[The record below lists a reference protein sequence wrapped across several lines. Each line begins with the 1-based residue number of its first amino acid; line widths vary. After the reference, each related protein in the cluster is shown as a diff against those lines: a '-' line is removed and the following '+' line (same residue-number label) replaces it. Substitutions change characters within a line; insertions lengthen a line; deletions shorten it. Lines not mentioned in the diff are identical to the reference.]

1 MRQQLLSSRLQGN
14 KTVFCSPWEDFLS
27 KTEVLNCTFH
37 RRGVVGVGGG
47 AGVGGREFEFSLS
60 MEIRTGRSK
69 RVTYPQSSARIVE
82 QKRRFEW
89 VPQILKAELSTT
101 QPVFV
106 TGHKQQHCFGSES
119 SVPREE
125 HCTSSTLGFL
135 FGVVPPR
142 RGVITVTVTF
152 FVLSHRRKK
161 MQSLFFPPSSS
172 FFPLSPSLH
181 PRVHGVNCVHFNYDL
196 ISE

>member
-1 MRQQLLSSRLQGN
+1 M
-14 KTVFCSPWEDFLS
+14 S

-37 RRGVVGVGGG
+37 QRGVVGVGGG
-47 AGVGGREFEFSLS
+47 ERVGGGEFEFSLS
-60 MEIRTGRSK
+60 IEIRTGRSK
-69 RVTYPQSSARIVE
+69 RVTYLQSSARIVE

-89 VPQILKAELSTT
+89 VPRILKAELSTT

-106 TGHKQQHCFGSES
+106 AGHKQQHCFRSES

-152 FVLSHRRKK
+152 FVLSHRRKR
-161 MQSLFFPPSSS
+161 MQSLFFPPALHS
-172 FFPLSPSLH
+172 FRCPLRCIPA
-181 PRVHGVNCVHFNYDL
+181 CTA
-196 ISE
+196 